1 MHETKKSSN
10 CWIEYVTWSKG
21 KVNKLKW
28 VVEWEKRLH
37 KSMSAL
43 NRRYGKPWTKL
54 LKSAQIKASTKNNH
68 DNIWKIKIAIKIDKI
83 CKYKESG

>member
-1 MHETKKSSN
+1 MGS
-10 CWIEYVTWSKG
+10 WMG
-21 KVNKLKW
+21 KTI
-28 VVEWEKRLH
+28 
-37 KSMSAL
+37 AQ
-43 NRRYGKPWTKL
+43 PWTKL